1 METKKV
7 DLADLI
13 IDLQDLRDK
22 GIQNVEIK
30 GTLLCEED
38 GNSVIVTSEPQM

>member
-1 METKKV
+1 METKTI

-22 GIQNVEIK
+22 GVQNVQIK
-30 GTLLCEED
+30 GTLFCEED
-38 GNSVIVTSEPQM
+38 GNSIIVSSEPQM